1 MNNLMETAIENLRK
15 AIQEYDKGL
24 ALKTAQ
30 EVVDQKIDPLAA
42 INAMTDAI
50 REIGNAFGRGE
61 LWLPDLVGASDAM
74 QAAIPVLDEEIKKRG
89 ERRET
94 RGVIIVGAVFGD
106 IHSIGKTM
114 VAALLTAS
122 GFQVEDLGVNIQSEQ
137 FVEAIKSHNADMLAM
152 SALMTTTI
160 TEQKKVIEV
169 LKETGLRGKVK
180 VMVGGAAVTEEFSE
194 AIGADGYDP
203 TAPGAVE
210 LANKL
215 IG

>member
-1 MNNLMETAIENLRK
+1 MQPTIETLRK
-15 AIQEYDKGL
+15 AIQEYNSGL

-30 EVVDQKIDPLAA
+30 EIVDQKIDPLVA
-42 INAMTDAI
+42 INAMTETI
-50 REIGNAFGRGE
+50 REIGEAFGQGK

-74 QAAIPVLDEEIKKRG
+74 QAALPVLDEEIQRRG
-89 ERRET
+89 EHRDT
-94 RGVIIVGAVFGD
+94 RGVVIVGAVFGD

-137 FVEAIKSHNADMLAM
+137 FIEAIKSHNADILAM

-160 TEQKKVIEV
+160 AEQKKVIEV
-169 LKETGLRGKVK
+169 LKETGLREKVK
-180 VMVGGAAVTEEFSE
+180 VMVGGAAVTEEF
-194 AIGADGYDP
+194 AKDIGADGYDP

-210 LANKL
+210 LAMKL
-215 IG
+215 IGK